1 MFILCD
7 SVSNNNISDNCCAE
21 CDKNHKGKGS
31 YRSKSDR
38 IEVNLTNRHLRKK
51 TLFKLQDVGL

>member
-1 MFILCD
+1 MYV
-7 SVSNNNISDNCCAE
+7 SVSNENISENCCAE
-21 CDKNHKGKGS
+21 CDKNYEWKGS

-38 IEVNLTNRHLRKK
+38 IEENLTYRHLRKK

>member
-1 MFILCD
+1 MYV

-21 CDKNHKGKGS
+21 CDENYEWKGS

-38 IEVNLTNRHLRKK
+38 IEENLTYRYLRKK
-51 TLFKLQDVGL
+51 TLFKLQDGGL